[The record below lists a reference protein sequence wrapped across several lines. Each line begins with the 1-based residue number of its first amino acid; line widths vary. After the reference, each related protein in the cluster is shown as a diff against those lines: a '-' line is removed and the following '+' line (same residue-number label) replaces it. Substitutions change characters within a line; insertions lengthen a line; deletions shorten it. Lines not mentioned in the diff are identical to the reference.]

1 MLSILRATTVAF
13 AGLALMPAL
22 AHAHSTADPSE
33 GTAGGY
39 LRTAFRVTHGCKGS
53 ATTAVTIRIPE
64 GVLSAKP
71 MPKAGWTIETK
82 TRPLD
87 TPVDSGHGFKI
98 REAVTEVTWTGGRL
112 ENAHFDEFVL
122 SMRLPD
128 KPGATLY
135 FPMVQICEKGSNNWT
150 GIPAAGQKWGD
161 LPEPAPYITVKKAV
175 GHAH

>member
-22 AHAHSTADPSE
+22 ARAHSTADPSE
-33 GTAGGY
+33 GTAGDY

-82 TRPLD
+82 TRPLEP
-87 TPVDSGHGFKI
+87 PVDSGHGFKI
-98 REAVTEVTWTGGRL
+98 REAVTEVTWSGGRL

-122 SMRLPD
+122 SLRLPN

-135 FPMVQICEKGSNNWT
+135 FPMVQTCEKGSNNWT

-161 LPEPAPYITVKKAV
+161 LPEPAPYVTVKKAV